1 MTTRERFRSVLHWE
15 RPDRV
20 PNMEFGYWR
29 KTLEV
34 WRGQGLPAGC
44 ATNAGVERHLGL
56 EGISI
61 IPTLPV
67 HNGAWPAFA
76 EETIEVRG
84 DRRIVRNEDGVLCEM
99 TDSDSSIPR
108 YLRYTI
114 ESKADWERLKRERL
128 DPEAPG
134 RVGDFAAVVSEART
148 AGLPVRFNAG
158 SLYGWI
164 RNWMGLEA
172 FSVALL
178 TERTWVEDMME
189 HLTLLSLSLIEAAL
203 PGAGADV
210 AWWWEDMAYNHGPLL
225 SPRLFDELMVPR
237 YKRITA
243 ALRRAGI
250 DTNVLDCDGRI
261 DALVPGWL
269 EAGINVMF
277 PVEAIHSDPYRLSRA
292 RGDRLLMIG
301 GVDKTAQIAGRAAI
315 DREVERLRP
324 LVERGG
330 YIPCV
335 DHRVPP
341 DVRYADYLY
350 YLEKKAR
357 IL

>member
-1 MTTRERFRSVLHWE
+1 MTTRERFRRVLHWE
-15 RPDRV
+15 KPDRV
-20 PNMEFGYWR
+20 PNMEFGYWK
-29 KTLEV
+29 KTIEV
-34 WRGQGLPAGC
+34 WRGEGLPPDC
-44 ATNAGVERHLGL
+44 ATNAAVERRLGL
-56 EGISI
+56 EGLSTL
-61 IPTLPV
+61 PRLPV
-67 HNGAWPAFA
+67 HNGPWPPFE
-76 EETIEVRG
+76 EETLEVRG

-108 YLRYTI
+108 YLRYPI
-114 ESKADWERLKRERL
+114 ESRADWERLRQERL
-128 DPEAPG
+128 DPGAAG
-134 RVGDFAAVVSEART
+134 RVGDIAAAAAAAR
-148 AGLPVRFNAG
+148 AEGMPVRFEAG
-158 SLYGWI
+158 SLYGWL

-172 FSVALL
+172 FSIALL
-178 TERTWVEDMME
+178 TERAWVEDMME
-189 HLTLLSLSLIEAAL
+189 HLTLLTLTLVETAL
-203 PGAGADV
+203 PGCGADV

-225 SPRLFDELMVPR
+225 SPRLFAELMVPR

-243 ALRRAGI
+243 ALGRAGV

-261 DALVPGWL
+261 DELLPGWL

-277 PVEAIHSDPYRLSRA
+277 PVEAAHSDPLRLSRS
-292 RGDRLLMIG
+292 RGGRLLMIG
-301 GVDKTAQIAGRAAI
+301 GVNKTALIAGRAAI
-315 DREVERLRP
+315 DLELDRLRP

-350 YLEKKAR
+350 YLERKSR